1 MISALQVYEQKIRPF
16 MNDECIE
23 RVRTAIVDVC
33 MYAECIVSARSEILA
48 VCMNDECSTSVR
60 AEDPAV
66 HE

>member
-1 MISALQVYEQKIRPF
+1 MMSAVQEYEQKIRPF
-16 MNDECIE
+16 MNNECIE
-23 RVRTAIVDVC
+23 RVRTAILLVC

-48 VCMNDECSTSVR
+48 LCMNDECSTSVR